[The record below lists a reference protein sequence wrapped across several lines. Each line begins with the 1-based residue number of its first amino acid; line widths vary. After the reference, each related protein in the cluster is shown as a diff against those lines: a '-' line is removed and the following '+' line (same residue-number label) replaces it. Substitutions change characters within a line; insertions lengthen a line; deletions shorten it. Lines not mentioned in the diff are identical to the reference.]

1 METMKTPTPEEMR
14 ALIEKAQKDLDEA
27 LAKMTPAER
36 AAAEQRA
43 QEMIA
48 KDRQHMDALIAQAA
62 ALCGGTP
69 KAEARP
75 KFCRNCGAPA
85 GGGKFCTNCGSPLF

>member
-1 METMKTPTPEEMR
+1 METMASMSPEEMQK
-14 ALIEKAQKDLDEA
+14 LVEKARRELEET
-27 LAKMTPAER
+27 LAKMTPEER

-48 KDRQHMDALIAQAA
+48 KDREYMDALIAQAA
-62 ALCGGTP
+62 AVCGGTP
-69 KAEARP
+69 KAETRP